1 MASTMHVDVVSAEA
15 QIYSGEAEF
24 LVAPAEMGEIG
35 VYPRHVPLLTRIK
48 PGSLRIRVP
57 GQAKE
62 VLVVVSGGMMEVQP
76 NLITVLADTAI
87 RGEELDEQRAQ
98 AAKRDAEAALSKATD
113 DQETAQARAAL
124 KAAIAEL
131 HALEYLR
138 KRVH

>member
-1 MASTMHVDVVSAEA
+1 MASTMHVDVVSVEA

-76 NLITVLADTAI
+76 SLITVLADTAI

>member
-76 NLITVLADTAI
+76 SLITVLADTAI

-131 HALEYLR
+131 HTLEYLR

>member
-1 MASTMHVDVVSAEA
+1 MHVDVVSAEA

-62 VLVVVSGGMMEVQP
+62 VLVVVSGGG
-76 NLITVLADTAI
+76 DTRQSRPFQREP
-87 RGEELDEQRAQ
+87 RGTRLR
-98 AAKRDAEAALSKATD
+98 RNRSAL
-113 DQETAQARAAL
+113 R
-124 KAAIAEL
+124 
-131 HALEYLR
+131 R
-138 KRVH
+138 